1 MVKMSYIALYRAF
14 RPQTFSEIVGQDH
27 VSKTLKNALKSNRV
41 AHAYLF
47 CGPRGT
53 GKTSSAKILAKA
65 VNCLE
70 PVDGEPCNMC
80 PNCQAVNEG
89 NFLDVLEIDAA
100 SNRGIDEIRD
110 IRDKVK
116 FAPSQGKFKV
126 YIIDEVHMLTAEAF
140 NALLKTL
147 EEPPAHVI
155 FILATTEPQK
165 IPLTVLSRCQRFD
178 FRKISTKEIRE
189 HLEEITNKEK
199 ITISPSALNIIT
211 RKANGGMRDAI
222 SILDQ
227 CIAFS
232 GNNIENEDV
241 EKVLGTLGE
250 EQILEISTA
259 ILEGDLNRTLTLVNH
274 YLQSGKDI
282 KEIVQDLIE
291 HFRELLLIKISP
303 ASELISLSPEILE
316 KKKLQAEKLSV
327 AQLGQFVLKL
337 TEIEKELRWSSQ
349 PQILVEAG
357 LVELILAKHSVTKPA
372 GAGVSEE
379 PRETKRNLTQSV
391 HKAPL
396 KKSSGPTGE
405 TTGEKK
411 TSSPPEKTKLTANI
425 SEIKKVWPNILEKVK
440 QKRITTYAFLVEA
453 QPVSLLDG
461 ELVLSF
467 PQSHKFH
474 RDKVQQLENKELL
487 QAIIKEIAGLEVQIK
502 CILEGEE
509 RKENNTPKDTGNSII
524 EQALELFGGD
534 IVEIKD

>member
-1 MVKMSYIALYRAF
+1 
-14 RPQTFSEIVGQDH
+14 
-27 VSKTLKNALKSNRV
+27 
-41 AHAYLF
+41 
-47 CGPRGT
+47 
-53 GKTSSAKILAKA
+53 
-65 VNCLE
+65 
-70 PVDGEPCNMC
+70 
-80 PNCQAVNEG
+80 
-89 NFLDVLEIDAA
+89 
-100 SNRGIDEIRD
+100 
-110 IRDKVK
+110 
-116 FAPSQGKFKV
+116 
-126 YIIDEVHMLTAEAF
+126 
-140 NALLKTL
+140 
-147 EEPPAHVI
+147 
-155 FILATTEPQK
+155 
-165 IPLTVLSRCQRFD
+165 
-178 FRKISTKEIRE
+178 
-189 HLEEITNKEK
+189 
-199 ITISPSALNIIT
+199 
-211 RKANGGMRDAI
+211 MRDAI

>member
-1 MVKMSYIALYRAF
+1 MSYIALYRAF

>member
-1 MVKMSYIALYRAF
+1 MSYIALYRVF

-178 FRKISTKEIRE
+178 FSK
-189 HLEEITNKEK
+189 NKHK
-199 ITISPSALNIIT
+199 GNQ
-211 RKANGGMRDAI
+211 G
-222 SILDQ
+222 
-227 CIAFS
+227 AFR
-232 GNNIENEDV
+232 GNN
-241 EKVLGTLGE
+241 
-250 EQILEISTA
+250 Q
-259 ILEGDLNRTLTLVNH
+259 
-274 YLQSGKDI
+274 
-282 KEIVQDLIE
+282 
-291 HFRELLLIKISP
+291 
-303 ASELISLSPEILE
+303 
-316 KKKLQAEKLSV
+316 
-327 AQLGQFVLKL
+327 
-337 TEIEKELRWSSQ
+337 
-349 PQILVEAG
+349 
-357 LVELILAKHSVTKPA
+357 
-372 GAGVSEE
+372 
-379 PRETKRNLTQSV
+379 
-391 HKAPL
+391 
-396 KKSSGPTGE
+396 
-405 TTGEKK
+405 
-411 TSSPPEKTKLTANI
+411 
-425 SEIKKVWPNILEKVK
+425 
-440 QKRITTYAFLVEA
+440 
-453 QPVSLLDG
+453 
-461 ELVLSF
+461 
-467 PQSHKFH
+467 
-474 RDKVQQLENKELL
+474 
-487 QAIIKEIAGLEVQIK
+487 
-502 CILEGEE
+502 
-509 RKENNTPKDTGNSII
+509 
-524 EQALELFGGD
+524 
-534 IVEIKD
+534 